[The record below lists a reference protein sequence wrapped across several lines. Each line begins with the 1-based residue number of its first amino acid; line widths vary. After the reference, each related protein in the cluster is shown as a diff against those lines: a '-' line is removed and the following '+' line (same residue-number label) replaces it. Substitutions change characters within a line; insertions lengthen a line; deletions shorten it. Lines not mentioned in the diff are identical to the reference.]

1 MPTVS
6 ASVHVSASPGRVFDV
21 LDTPKNHERI
31 SPSISSVYNVEPLQ
45 SGGHRAGYTYRLFGI
60 PLRGTVEAVRH
71 DPPVRI
77 QFALRG
83 HVEGTMDWRLRP
95 IDGGGTRVTCE
106 ATFTVPGGPI
116 ATLFDPVVRWYNDRE
131 LDETLTRLQSI
142 VESNTAR

>member
-6 ASVHVSASPGRVFDV
+6 ASVHVSASPDRVFDV

-31 SPSISSVYNVEPLQ
+31 SPSISSVHDVEPVQ

-60 PLRGTVEAVRH
+60 PLRGTVEAVVH
-71 DPPVRI
+71 DPPTRI

-83 HVEGTMDWRLRP
+83 HVEGTMDWRLQA
-95 IDGGGTRVTCE
+95 IDGGTRVTCE

-116 ATLFDPVVRWYNDRE
+116 ATLFDPVVRWYNGRE
-131 LDETLTRLQSI
+131 LDETLTRLRAAVRSD
-142 VESNTAR
+142 ARR